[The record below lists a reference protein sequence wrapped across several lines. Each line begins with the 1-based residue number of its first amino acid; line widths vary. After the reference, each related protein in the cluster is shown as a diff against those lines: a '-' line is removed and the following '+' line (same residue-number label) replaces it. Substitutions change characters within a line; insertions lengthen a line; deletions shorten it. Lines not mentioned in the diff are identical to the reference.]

1 MTPEKDIRFTQKRVD
16 ESWKDQILKVQST
29 EIPAEELKQQK
40 TPTSPAFLQFLSSL
54 TMQALM
60 HLGEIAHPSTG
71 MPEKNLEAAK
81 EMIDIL
87 VELQKKT
94 DLRVS
99 DEEKR
104 FFASAI
110 PELQMKFSQNV

>member
-1 MTPEKDIRFTQKRVD
+1 MSSEKDIRFTEKRVD
-16 ESWKDQILKVQST
+16 ESWKDQVSRAQVI
-29 EIPAEELKQQK
+29 EPASEESKGQK

-54 TMQALM
+54 AMQALM
-60 HLGEIAHPSTG
+60 HMGEINHPSTG